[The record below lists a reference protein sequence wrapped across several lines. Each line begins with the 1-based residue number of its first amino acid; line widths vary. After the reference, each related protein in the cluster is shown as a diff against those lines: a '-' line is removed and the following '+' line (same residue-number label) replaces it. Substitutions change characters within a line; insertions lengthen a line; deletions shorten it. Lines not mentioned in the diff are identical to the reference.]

1 MTYEF
6 ARGLV
11 NFLAPE
17 VVQPFAGWVI
27 NLVCSDEGD
36 VLSVAVEYF
45 SVHQITSSLAPR
57 LFWRRASSDLIDPNA
72 LSAVA
77 FEHVEGGPCVRN
89 DHTPSERE

>member
-1 MTYEF
+1 MTDEF

-45 SVHQITSSLAPR
+45 SVHQITSSMAPR
-57 LFWRRASSDLIDPNA
+57 LLWRRESRDLLDPNA

-77 FEHVEGGPCVRN
+77 FEHLKGGPGVRN
-89 DHTPSERE
+89 DHGSDVL